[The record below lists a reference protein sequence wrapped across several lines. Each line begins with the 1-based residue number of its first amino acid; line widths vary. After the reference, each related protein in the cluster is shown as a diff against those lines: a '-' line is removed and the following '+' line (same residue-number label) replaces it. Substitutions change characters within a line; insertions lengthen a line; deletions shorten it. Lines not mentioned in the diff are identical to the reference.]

1 MSLTS
6 SIVFGEFFVRCM
18 LSLLLGGLIGLERE
32 LKNKPAGVKTH
43 ILICLGATALTFL
56 SIQMSHQGDP
66 GRIAAQ
72 IVSGIGFI
80 GGGAILHSHKMIQ
93 GLTTASTLWA
103 AASLGMLIGAGLMI
117 PACLFTAVCLF
128 ILLFSYRL
136 TTTKISTQHYSMT
149 IQLTKVHALPIIED
163 MLHHFEI
170 NVDSKTLTRKKN
182 LYLELNYYTTPMT
195 QHLFLKRLLSL
206 HGVGD
211 IQRI

>member
-1 MSLTS
+1 
-6 SIVFGEFFVRCM
+6 M
-18 LSLLLGGLIGLERE
+18 LSLVLGGVIGLERE
-32 LKNKPAGVKTH
+32 LKHKPAGVKTH

-80 GGGAILHSHKMIQ
+80 GGGAILHSHKMVQ

-103 AASLGMLIGAGLMI
+103 AASLGMLIGGGLII
-117 PACLFTAVCLF
+117 PAFLFTAVCLF

-136 TTTKISTQHYSMT
+136 TSAKVSRSHYSMT
-149 IQLTKVHALPIIED
+149 IQLTKPQALPVIDD
-163 MLHHFEI
+163 MIHHFDI
-170 NVDSKTLTRKKN
+170 TIDSKILTRKKN
-182 LYLELNYYTTPMT
+182 LYLELNYYTSPIT

-206 HGVGD
+206 NGVGD
-211 IQRI
+211 IHHI